1 MKHMNYNL
9 IAAAALS
16 FCAVCF
22 VSCGDQLNPKPEQ
35 VPSVDFDLKVTEVR
49 QSHTFEWDVVGNKI
63 GIDPA
68 EQELQE
74 LWVTS
79 WNTCTVYAIGKEATF
94 EGVNFSSSNAKA
106 VKINKVDAESATLE
120 WVSDSDTPVTIT
132 ASAGDYTHSFQ
143 VYSKQVIRLVGFHVF
158 VDHGD
163 GVEKEYHHTRIG
175 EPSFGVSI
183 EQEGARY
190 GFPETYTK
198 RVTLRWGKLE
208 PENASFRFVRRYEE
222 LTPAPS
228 YDTKM
233 SRMNNETDLPPF
245 IFNMVDWS
253 EYEGKIGI
261 ADQNI
266 GPLNWEN
273 IGIYFVQDSKE
284 ESGGKLER
292 KGFAIKFKE

>member
-1 MKHMNYNL
+1 MKHTIYNL

-16 FCAVCF
+16 FCAACF

-35 VPSVDFDLKVTEVR
+35 VPSCDFDLKVTEVR
-49 QSHTFEWDVVGNKI
+49 QSHTFEWDVVGNQI
-63 GIDPA
+63 NIDKS

-79 WNTCTVYAIGKEATF
+79 WNTCTVYAIGKDATF

-163 GVEKEYHHTRIG
+163 GVEKEYVHEKPG
-175 EPSFGVSI
+175 ENSIIVKI
-183 EQEGARY
+183 EQEGATY
-190 GFPETYTK
+190 GKRETYTK

-208 PENASFRFVRRYEE
+208 PENASFRFVRKFEE
-222 LTPAPS
+222 LSPYPS
-228 YDTKM
+228 AETKM
-233 SRMNNETDLPPF
+233 SIMNHDAGLPPF
-245 IFNMVDWS
+245 LFSMVDWS
-253 EYEGKIGI
+253 EYEGKKGI

-266 GPLNWEN
+266 GRLFFEN
-273 IGIYFVQDSKE
+273 IGMYFVTDSKT
-284 ESGGKLER
+284 ESGKLVR
-292 KGFAIKFKE
+292 KGTAIAFQE

>member
-1 MKHMNYNL
+1 MNYNL

>member
-1 MKHMNYNL
+1 MKHMIYNL

-16 FCAVCF
+16 FCAACF

-63 GIDPA
+63 SIDPA

-79 WNTCTVYAIGKEATF
+79 WNTCTVYAIGKDATF

-120 WVSDSDTPVTIT
+120 WVSDSDTPITIT

-143 VYSKQVIRLVGFHVF
+143 VYSKQTIRLVGFHVF

-175 EPSFGVSI
+175 EPSFGVHI

-190 GFPETYTK
+190 GAPKTYTK

-233 SRMNNETDLPPF
+233 SLMNKEAELPPF

-292 KGFAIKFKE
+292 KGFAILFKD

>member
-1 MKHMNYNL
+1 M
-9 IAAAALS
+9 
-16 FCAVCF
+16 
-22 VSCGDQLNPKPEQ
+22 
-35 VPSVDFDLKVTEVR
+35 DFDLKVTEVR

-63 GIDPA
+63 SIDPA

-79 WNTCTVYAIGKEATF
+79 WNTCTVYAIGKDATF

-120 WVSDSDTPVTIT
+120 WVSNSDTPITIT

-175 EPSFGVSI
+175 EPSFGIRI
-183 EQEGARY
+183 EQEGATY
-190 GFPETYTK
+190 GKRETYTK

-208 PENASFRFVRRYEE
+208 PENASFRFVRKYDEKV
-222 LTPAPS
+222 AYPS
-228 YDTKM
+228 AETRM
-233 SRMNNETDLPPF
+233 SIMNKDAGLPPF
-245 IFNMVDWS
+245 TFNMVDWS

-261 ADQNI
+261 ADQSI
-266 GPLNWEN
+266 GRLFGEN
-273 IGIYFVQDSKE
+273 IGIYFVLDSKE

-292 KGFAIKFKE
+292 KGFAIGFSD

>member
-1 MKHMNYNL
+1 MKHTIKKL
-9 IAAAALS
+9 LAAAALS
-16 FCAVCF
+16 FCAACF

-35 VPSVDFDLKVTEVR
+35 VPSCDFDLKVTEVR

-79 WNTCTVYAIGKEATF
+79 WNTCTVYAIGKDATF

-106 VKINKVDAESATLE
+106 VKINKVNAESATLE
-120 WVSDSDTPVTIT
+120 WVSDSDTPITIT

-175 EPSFGVSI
+175 EPSFGVPI

-208 PENASFRFVRRYEE
+208 PENASFRFVRKYDEVT
-222 LTPAPS
+222 LAPS
-228 YDTKM
+228 YDTIM
-233 SRMNNETDLPPF
+233 SRMNNEADLPPF

-266 GPLNWEN
+266 GPLNGEN

-292 KGFAIKFKE
+292 KGFAILFKD